1 MTMLIPFQEKL
12 PQISDS
18 AYVAEGAK
26 LIGAVT
32 VDEEASVWFNCV
44 LRADIDEI
52 RVGRRTNIQDGTIVH
67 LDLGQPCLIGED
79 VTIGHGAIIHGCII
93 EDQALISMGA
103 IILSGAKIGARSVIG
118 AGAVVLEGQEIPPDS
133 VVLGVPAKV
142 RRQVDEAD
150 LARAKRGVE
159 EYVRLGQMM
168 RRGQSDS

>member
-12 PQISDS
+12 PQVSAS

-32 VDEEASVWFNCV
+32 VDEEASIWFNCV

-52 RVGRRTNIQDGTIVH
+52 RVGRRTNIQDGTVVH

-93 EDQALISMGA
+93 ENQALISMGA

-142 RRQVDEAD
+142 RRQVSEAD
-150 LARAKRGVE
+150 LVRAKHGVE

-168 RRGQSDS
+168 RCGQSDN